1 MNALLLVLGILSA
14 VEGPACAQAPRI
26 GAAGAVSGRVLA
38 AAPGASERGL
48 ASGGDVFHKD
58 AVQTDAR
65 GRLQVM
71 LLDETV
77 FTIGPDS
84 KIVLDEFVYDPFTDA
99 GKVTAQVTKGV
110 FRFVTGKVA
119 GRKPADMKIKIP
131 SGTIGIRGTFG
142 AGSVGA
148 NGDTLI
154 GLLGPGSDNNGDE
167 RVGGLDID
175 TGKDSQSLDEP
186 GTGVTVKPDGD
197 VSEPFTLTPEQT
209 ASLNA
214 GGGDD
219 SAGGSGQ
226 TSSAAGGGAA
236 EEEGDE
242 SASASAGQETARAA
256 ESSADAGDLGDA
268 SSDLGED
275 TNTASQAAASA
286 AGILDG
292 IATWNDVRTLQS
304 GQAHYYMS
312 GAAGSWNLTTCN
324 GGSCA
329 NNSNGSMSFQM
340 NIDFGARTYGGSGSF
355 ISGSD
360 SDTTVGSVSAS
371 TTIDLSSF
379 ASLDGSARIT
389 DVEGVCSAVIDL
401 INVGGSAAHQASA
414 TLNYNTGSTIGSGT
428 VIAPRFD
435 GLIPQ

>member
-1 MNALLLVLGILSA
+1 MRHAPLALLLAL
-14 VEGPACAQAPRI
+14 PAAAQAPRI
-26 GAAGAVSGRVLA
+26 GAAGAVSGQVTA
-38 AAPGASERGL
+38 GS
-48 ASGGDVFHKD
+48 ASGRRALKSGSEVFHKD
-58 AVQTDAR
+58 SVTTDAK

-71 LLDETV
+71 LLDQTV
-77 FTIGPDS
+77 FTVGPDS
-84 KIVLDEFVYDPFTDA
+84 NIVLDEFIYDPFTDT

-119 GRKPADMKIKIP
+119 GKKPADMKIKIP
-131 SGTIGIRGTFG
+131 AGTIGIRGTFG
-142 AGSVGA
+142 AGAVQP
-148 NGDTLI
+148 NGDTLV
-154 GLLGPGSDNNGDE
+154 GLLGPGSDNNGGE
-167 RVGGLDID
+167 RVGGLDVD

-186 GTGVTVKPDGD
+186 GTGVTVKSDGD

-209 ASLNA
+209 AALNA
-214 GGGDD
+214 GD
-219 SAGGSGQ
+219 SGEPSGGSGG
-226 TSSAAGGGAA
+226 SSASSGGTASD
-236 EEEGDE
+236 EEGDE
-242 SASASAGQETARAA
+242 TASTSAGQETALAA

-275 TNTASQAAASA
+275 TNTASQAAAAS

-292 IATWNDVRTLQS
+292 IATWNDVRTVQS
-304 GQAHYYMS
+304 GQAHYYLS

-329 NNSNGSMSFQM
+329 NNSEGSMSFQM

-371 TTIDLSSF
+371 TTIDLASF
-379 ASLDGSARIT
+379 AALDGQARIT

-414 TLNYNTGSTIGSGT
+414 TLNYNTGSTVGSGT
-428 VIAPRFD
+428 VLAPRFD